1 MYNHIH
7 WEPEKKQ

>member
-7 WEPEKKQ
+7 